1 MRRIRI
7 QKPKSKRRRVHQ
19 DEVEVEVEEV
29 ALLVCR
35 AAAARDELLER
46 IDALLDEVDRAV
58 GEQR

>member
-19 DEVEVEVEEV
+19 DEVEVEEV